1 VPKISSEAKA
11 ERRKQI
17 LEAAKVCFARKGYEQ
32 ASVDD
37 VCECAGLS
45 KGAIYLYFK
54 TKDELIWAIID
65 AQAQRLR
72 EIVSA
77 RSAAEIKQALQELVH
92 AASQNTNNMRIEFYT
107 IVRAFSDPTTRSK
120 FLGNINTVRA
130 ALVAA
135 VEQLA
140 SSKTVA
146 LTFNKDVTVELLE
159 TCLLGL
165 AMRCAFPELAPRTDQ
180 LELMFN
186 LVLKR
191 KV

>member
-1 VPKISSEAKA
+1 MPKISSQAKA

-45 KGAIYLYFK
+45 KGAVYLYFK

-77 RSAAEIKQALQELVH
+77 TSAAEIKQALQELVH
-92 AASQNTNNMRIEFYT
+92 AASQNTDNMRIEFYT

-140 SSKTVA
+140 SSKTAA
-146 LTFNKDVTVELLE
+146 LTYNKDVTVELLE

-165 AMRCAFPELAPRTDQ
+165 TMRCAFPELAPRTDQ